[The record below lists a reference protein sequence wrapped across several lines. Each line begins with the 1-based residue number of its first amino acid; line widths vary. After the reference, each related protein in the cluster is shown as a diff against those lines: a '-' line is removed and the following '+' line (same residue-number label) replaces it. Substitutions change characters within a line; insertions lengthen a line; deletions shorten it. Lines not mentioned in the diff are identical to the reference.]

1 MKPGTNAPAYFP
13 PDACVGTPQRGF
25 TLIELVVVMVVLA
38 IIAAT
43 AAMRL
48 GGSNGRLG
56 PQADQ
61 LVSDIRY
68 VQSLSMTRNARHC
81 IAFTAV
87 NYTITNSN
95 CTTPIALLTAA
106 NPVVL
111 ASGVTLATTNNLLT
125 FNTLGR
131 PFTDAAATTALAA
144 EAVLTLT
151 AGSDSLTVRV
161 TPETGRVRV
170 Q

>member
-1 MKPGTNAPAYFP
+1 MNPRMNSPVCCPPAVCRGTS
-13 PDACVGTPQRGF
+13 QRGF
-25 TLIELVVVMVVLA
+25 TLLELVVVMVILA
-38 IIAAT
+38 TLAT
-43 AAMRL
+43 TVAMRL

-81 IAFTAV
+81 IAFTAA
-87 NYTITNSN
+87 NYTVTNNN
-95 CTTPIALLTAA
+95 CTTPIPLLTAA
-106 NPVVL
+106 NPVLL
-111 ASGVTLATTNNLLT
+111 ASGLTLTTTNNLLT

-131 PFTDAAATTALAA
+131 PFTDAAGTTPLAT
-144 EAVLTLT
+144 EAVTTLT
-151 AGSDSLTVRV
+151 FGSESLTVRV